1 MRRIPPIKLMGVVL
15 LLGAILWGNAS
26 CGGPE
31 PTATS
36 EVAPSP
42 TDEAFES
49 PILPTP
55 DASGGSPTDEAF
67 ESPILPTPTAAVVVL
82 PEASPPVLK
91 PEAGLGAATGAIVA
105 YPSGWGSR
113 TLYAFFSPFYSGDRP
128 DEGFFVLEPSVHP
141 RAEVSLEGSFGRADI
156 PPAKYVIVVGPSAEE
171 AIPISDG
178 GRPRIFEIVEGQVL
192 EIGPVDLTQ

>member
-36 EVAPSP
+36 EVAP
-42 TDEAFES
+42 
-49 PILPTP
+49 
-55 DASGGSPTDEAF
+55 SPTDEAF